1 MTGFARAG
9 GYASGGKGHKL
20 KDKAG
25 DGLSTHGP
33 VQANYTAG
41 ALVPMTWQ
49 VAANHGGKYQ
59 YRICTDGS
67 DTEECFKR
75 NVLKNDKGKRSART

>member
-1 MTGFARAG
+1 M
-9 GYASGGKGHKL
+9 
-20 KDKAG
+20 
-25 DGLSTHGP
+25 
-33 VQANYTAG
+33 QANYTAG